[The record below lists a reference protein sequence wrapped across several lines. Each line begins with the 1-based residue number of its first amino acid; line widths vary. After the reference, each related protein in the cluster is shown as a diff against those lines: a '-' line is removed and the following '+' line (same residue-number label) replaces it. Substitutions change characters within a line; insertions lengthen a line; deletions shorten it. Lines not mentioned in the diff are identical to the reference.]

1 MSGRWGWVQLTL
13 PFDREGQEPV
23 PLPEGVFHGSLNAY
37 GHYKCRC
44 VDCRAERSSYD
55 RDIQEI
61 RMRDPAKRLAK
72 AEYDRNR
79 RKR

>member
-1 MSGRWGWVQLTL
+1 MKGWVQLTL
-13 PFDREGQEPV
+13 PFDPEGQEPV
-23 PLPEGVFHGSLNAY
+23 PLPDHVNHGSLNAY

-44 VDCRAERSSYD
+44 GDCRAGRASYD
-55 RDIQEI
+55 RDIQER

>member
-1 MSGRWGWVQLTL
+1 MTWKWAQLTL
-13 PFDREGQEPV
+13 PFDPEGHEPV
-23 PLPEGVFHGSLNAY
+23 PLPDHVQHGSLNAY

-44 VDCRAERSSYD
+44 WECRAGRASYD
-55 RDIQEI
+55 RDNYE
-61 RMRDPAKRLAK
+61 RRVKDPAKRLAK